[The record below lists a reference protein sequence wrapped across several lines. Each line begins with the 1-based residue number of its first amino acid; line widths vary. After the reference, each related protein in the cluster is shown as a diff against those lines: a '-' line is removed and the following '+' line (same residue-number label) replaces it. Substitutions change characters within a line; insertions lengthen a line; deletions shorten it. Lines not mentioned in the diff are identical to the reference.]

1 MALRMLFLL
10 VLAALAFPAPA
21 AATHGSDLDCGDFA
35 TQAAAQYHLNAH
47 PGDPDGLDGDR
58 DGIACETRPCPCYRG
73 SGTAPATVYALPA
86 PAPTAT
92 PAPSPA
98 DPPRTTT
105 YRARILRVIDGDTL
119 KVRMQSGSR
128 KTVRL
133 IGIDTPESG
142 KPGVAVECG
151 AKRATAHMTR
161 LAFRRSRGRGP
172 GQPVRLR
179 TDPTQARSDRYGR
192 LLAYVTRI
200 SGSVDMGRAMVS
212 AGWATTY
219 VYDGKP
225 FQRFAAFSRSEA
237 QAKAA
242 GRGVHALCGGD
253 FHSNQP

>member
-1 MALRMLFLL
+1 MALRMLLLL
-10 VLAALAFPAPA
+10 VVALLAVPSPA
-21 AATHGSDLDCGDFA
+21 AATHGYDMDCGDFA
-35 TQAAAQYHLNAH
+35 TQEASQYHLNAH
-47 PGDPDGLDGDR
+47 PGDPDSLDGDR

-73 SGTAPATVYALPA
+73 SETAPAPVYVVPT
-86 PAPTAT
+86 PTAT
-92 PAPSPA
+92 PTPASTPAAAPPA
-98 DPPRTTT
+98 KT
-105 YRARILRVIDGDTL
+105 YGARILRVVDGDTL
-119 KVRMQSGSR
+119 KVRLQSGSR

-133 IGIDTPESG
+133 IGIDTPESS
-142 KPGVAVECG
+142 KPGVAGECG
-151 AKRATAHMTR
+151 AKRATAYMTR
-161 LAFRRSRGRGP
+161 LAFRQSRGRGP

-179 TDPTQARSDRYGR
+179 TDPTQARLDRYGR

-200 SGSVDMGRAMVS
+200 SGSVDMGRAMVT

-242 GRGVHALCGGD
+242 NRGVYGLCGGD